1 MADSTKGTEEKGLGE
16 QEQSLAVVVAPEP
29 TVPPDGSSD
38 NDVGDEDEEYSSPS
52 DPCPSPSPKRR
63 KKGDGEEGDKDY
75 IPPKE
80 GETAPRR
87 SKRQP
92 KKKVPSKDEDVPA
105 STIGTQKSERSAKA
119 KRRKGKR
126 SVNRKDEGF
135 HVVTHVSPKG
145 EPLAPKTARVKF
157 SSQCGIIVREKISI
171 TVKDWDHVTDG
182 DKEVLWKELK
192 KIFQFPEGSEA
203 ARGWKTTLNKKF
215 VKTGR
220 TPFSTYANITP
231 NQWDDFLTL
240 KNSPEEIKRSQKY
253 SELAKKNKFP
263 HRLGSAGYAPK
274 VEQWTKEEEEMRK
287 KGQPSVADKIEN
299 LSSSQK
305 KGYFKP
311 KREKDVLSTTLG
323 TPEHGGRVR
332 GVSSKI
338 SWKEGFK
345 NDPHKKREAYK
356 DKLRDEGAAEFE
368 RQMMDFCIKHMILP
382 RPETKETEP
391 DYPFDDFK
399 ENTPCR
405 LHVLIGRSGKTLE
418 AATAIAIPGRT
429 YNEQFIPD
437 AYAKVQPQVVHEGFE
452 SYDIDYPTADGI
464 SVLGDAVDLVILW
477 HKNDIFFGLGT
488 NAGEKPVLPKPG
500 LGKPPRPPKR
510 KVTDKADD
518 PELDKKNPV
527 PEVPPEIALPETAKE
542 IALPETAMEIAPP
555 ETVMEIQVPD
565 VPIEITVAE
574 PESQRYLKTLLLRKN
589 PRCHECHEFKSKDA
603 NKEKFMLTVFRGGK
617 EHAKLRHDDPQK
629 ASVLAGPTFFATDD
643 CPEKYEHGK
652 ALLPEWALKEAPWEM
667 RRLHN
672 FYMEASKKG
681 LGNITAR
688 SPADCFGEE
697 GYIWLDFSDLHA
709 IYRRDKMDVNYVGVW
724 CMMQYMDA
732 KKKKEPIGFL
742 DPTRICQTQ
751 HTVTLAPGSDQL
763 KGKNPKEIAEY
774 KKGLHKEKLITVAQ
788 YIGRAFLHF
797 QNKRV
802 VMAAY
807 NFNDHFICLL
817 IHPKDGTVVV
827 LDPLDYSHKQYK
839 EFLTILQYVT
849 SNREERSFAGIMRAN
864 FLGLMDGTGLTRRI
878 CQDYNVEQ
886 ALTIQ
891 CDKVPAKMINYM
903 GIRWASTCSWA
914 LGHSRTDRTELVRG
928 RIAADPVSQNHAI
941 NEWIHLQDDVVVS
954 PMTRMWHVTS

>member
-1 MADSTKGTEEKGLGE
+1 MADSTKRTEEKGLGE

-29 TVPPDGSSD
+29 TVPPEGSSD
-38 NDVGDEDEEYSSPS
+38 SDVGDEDEECSSPS

-75 IPPKE
+75 IPSKE
-80 GETAPRR
+80 G
-87 SKRQP
+87 
-92 KKKVPSKDEDVPA
+92 
-105 STIGTQKSERSAKA
+105 
-119 KRRKGKR
+119 
-126 SVNRKDEGF
+126 
-135 HVVTHVSPKG
+135 
-145 EPLAPKTARVKF
+145 
-157 SSQCGIIVREKISI
+157 
-171 TVKDWDHVTDG
+171 
-182 DKEVLWKELK
+182 
-192 KIFQFPEGSEA
+192 FPEGSEA
-203 ARGWKTTLNKKF
+203 TVRNCALQTMAKSWRGWKTTLNKKF

-220 TPFSTYANITP
+220 TPFLTYANITP

-253 SELAKKNKFP
+253 AELAKKNKFP

-287 KGQPSVADKIEN
+287 KGQPVPMEEWTQRSRNWVRARTPKITDEGKVSFENSELQSFTDKIEN

-311 KREKDVLSTTLG
+311 KREKDVLSTALG

-332 GVSSKI
+332 GVSSKM

-368 RQMMDFCIKHMILP
+368 RQMMDFCVKHMILP

-391 DYPFDDFK
+391 DYPFDDLK

-405 LHVLIGRSGKTLE
+405 LHVPIGRAGKTLQ

-452 SYDIDYPTADGI
+452 SYDIDYPTADGV

-477 HKNDIFFGLGT
+477 HKNDISFGLGT
-488 NAGEKPVLPKPG
+488 DATQKPVVDKPG

-518 PELDKKNPV
+518 LEMQKENPV
-527 PEVPPEIALPETAKE
+527 PEVPPEIALPEV
-542 IALPETAMEIAPP
+542 AMEIAPP
-555 ETVMEIQVPD
+555 ETTMEIPVPD
-565 VPIEITVAE
+565 VPMEITVAE
-574 PESQRYLKTLLLRKN
+574 PEVQFVASVGSDKEEVPGLEWDGTEPEIFEDPSPAKDPEVPRVLRS
-589 PRCHECHEFKSKDA
+589 HDSKSKDE
-603 NKEKFMLTVFRGGK
+603 NKEKFMVTVFRGGK
-617 EHAKLRHDDPQK
+617 ERAKLRDDDPKK
-629 ASVLAGPTFFATDD
+629 AAELAGPTYFATDD
-643 CPEKYEHGK
+643 CPEK
-652 ALLPEWALKEAPWEM
+652 
-667 RRLHN
+667 
-672 FYMEASKKG
+672 
-681 LGNITAR
+681 
-688 SPADCFGEE
+688 
-697 GYIWLDFSDLHA
+697 
-709 IYRRDKMDVNYVGVW
+709 
-724 CMMQYMDA
+724 MQYMDS

-742 DPTRICQTQ
+742 DPTQICQTQ
-751 HTVTLAPGSDQL
+751 HTVTLAPGSDHL

-807 NFNDHFICLL
+807 NFNDHYICLL

-839 EFLTILQYVT
+839 EFLTILQYAYQYYKFKGGEQTRTREKLLLPRLECRT
-849 SNREERSFAGIMRAN
+849 SFDDTGI
-864 FLGLMDGTGLTRRI
+864 T
-878 CQDYNVEQ
+878 NVQRDLCHFIHHECCHVKGDFFDPEG
-886 ALTIQ
+886 AL
-891 CDKVPAKMINYM
+891 A
-903 GIRWASTCSWA
+903 ASDEFKDLRKWNTA
-914 LGHSRTDRTELVRG
+914 M
-928 RIAADPVSQNHAI
+928 P
-941 NEWIHLQDDVVVS
+941 
-954 PMTRMWHVTS
+954 

>member
-38 NDVGDEDEEYSSPS
+38 SDVGDEDEEYSSPS

-87 SKRQP
+87 SKWQP
-92 KKKVPSKDEDVPA
+92 KKKVTSKDEDVPA
-105 STIGTQKSERSAKA
+105 NTTGTQKSERSAKA
-119 KRRKGKR
+119 KRRKGER

-135 HVVTHVSPKG
+135 HVVTHVLPKG
-145 EPLAPKTARVKF
+145 EPLAPKTTRAKF
-157 SSQCGIIVREKISI
+157 SSQCGII
-171 TVKDWDHVTDG
+171 DHVTDG

-203 ARGWKTTLNKKF
+203 AVRNCALQTMAKSWRGWKTTLNKKF

-253 SELAKKNKFP
+253 SELAKKNKFS

-274 VEQWTKEEEEMRK
+274 VEQWTKEKEEMRK

-305 KGYFKP
+305 KVYFKP
-311 KREKDVLSTTLG
+311 KREKDVLSTALG

-391 DYPFDDFK
+391 DYPFDDLK

-405 LHVLIGRSGKTLE
+405 LHVPIGRSGKILE

-452 SYDIDYPTADGI
+452 SYDIDYLTADGI

-488 NAGEKPVLPKPG
+488 DAGEKPVLPKLG

-518 PELDKKNPV
+518 PELGKENPV

-542 IALPETAMEIAPP
+542 IAPPETAMEIAPP
-555 ETVMEIQVPD
+555 ETAMEIQVPD

-574 PESQRYLKTLLLRKN
+574 PEVEFVASVGSDKDEVPGLEWDGTEPEIFEDPSPAKEPEV
-589 PRCHECHEFKSKDA
+589 PRVIRSHESKSKDA

-617 EHAKLRHDDPQK
+617 ERAKLRDDDPQK
-629 ASVLAGPTFFATDD
+629 ASVLAGPTYFATDD

-697 GYIWLDFSDLHA
+697 GYVWLDFSYLHA
-709 IYRRDKMDVNYVGVW
+709 IYRRDKMNVNYVGVW

-751 HTVTLAPGSDQL
+751 HTVTLDPGSDQL

-774 KKGLHKEKLITVAQ
+774 KKGLHKEKLITVA
-788 YIGRAFLHF
+788 H
-797 QNKRV
+797 
-802 VMAAY
+802 
-807 NFNDHFICLL
+807 DHYICLL
-817 IHPKDGTVVV
+817 IHPKDGTMVV
-827 LDPLDYSHKQYK
+827 LDPLDYKHKQYK
-839 EFLTILQYVT
+839 EFLTILQYTYQYYKFKGGEQTRTREKLLCHKQPRGTVLCGYYACEFLRVNGRYRTNAEDLPRLECRT
-849 SNREERSFAGIMRAN
+849 SFDDTGITNVQRDLCHFIHHECCHVKGDFFDLEGALAASDEFKDLREWNTAM
-864 FLGLMDGTGLTRRI
+864 
-878 CQDYNVEQ
+878 
-886 ALTIQ
+886 
-891 CDKVPAKMINYM
+891 P
-903 GIRWASTCSWA
+903 
-914 LGHSRTDRTELVRG
+914 
-928 RIAADPVSQNHAI
+928 
-941 NEWIHLQDDVVVS
+941 
-954 PMTRMWHVTS
+954 